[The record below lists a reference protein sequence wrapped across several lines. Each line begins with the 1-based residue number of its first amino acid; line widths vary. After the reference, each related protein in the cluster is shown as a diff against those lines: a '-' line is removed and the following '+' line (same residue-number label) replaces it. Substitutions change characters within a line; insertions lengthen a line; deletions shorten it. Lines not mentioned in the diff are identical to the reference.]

1 MQRADDIV
9 ARARDFIKA
18 LVSTTHT
25 KEPYIIAAM
34 SEKGCF
40 LLMMIIQIKQQIHFI
55 ISNCLTIA
63 P

>member
-1 MQRADDIV
+1 MILSHV
-9 ARARDFIKA
+9 HDFITA
-18 LVSTTHT
+18 LVSTTDT